1 MFSIFFRKHLQKKNL
16 THAFV
21 EFIKMEILFTCAVN
35 PTTAFGQFRVYTEFY
50 TTENMIQRIRIQE
63 NVYSMVL
70 HPTFPSR
77 AAR

>member
-16 THAFV
+16 PHAFV
-21 EFIKMEILFTCAVN
+21 EFIKMEILCTCAVN
-35 PTTAFGQFRVYTEFY
+35 PTTAFGQFRVNTDFY
-50 TTENMIQRIRIQE
+50 TIENMIQRIRIQE

-70 HPTFPSR
+70 HPTFLSR